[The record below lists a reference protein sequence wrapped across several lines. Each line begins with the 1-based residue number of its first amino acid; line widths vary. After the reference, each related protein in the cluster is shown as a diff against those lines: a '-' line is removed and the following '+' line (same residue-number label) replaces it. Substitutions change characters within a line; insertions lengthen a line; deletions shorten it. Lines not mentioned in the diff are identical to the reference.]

1 MTTSVNP
8 TLTIAQ
14 TLVYNLLWTPFIA
27 MGETALFAA
36 VPVLD
41 APVLGA
47 IDKEAIQELTD
58 FVWNQLVQ
66 WMDVTTIKFLNADH
80 QTAYE
85 SAQLKLNIII
95 QSQGINSDAF
105 IQARNAEIAQMVL
118 LTRVNQ

>member
-1 MTTSVNP
+1 MTTGVNAP
-8 TLTIAQ
+8 LTEAQ
-14 TLVYNLLWTPFIA
+14 TLFYNLVWQPFLM

-47 IDKEAIQELTD
+47 IDKEIISQVSD
-58 FVWNQLVQ
+58 FLFAQLVQ
-66 WMDVTTIKFLNADH
+66 WMDVTTIKFLNSIH
-80 QTAYE
+80 QNAYE

-105 IQARNAEIAQMVL
+105 LKARDAEIAELILV
-118 LTRVNQ
+118 TRANQ